1 MVLWNITKLRSWWS
15 FDSSIYV
22 MHDYYS
28 CKFTSFTSLSCC
40 RFTNYHQ
47 IAFMPHILVVMIS
60 LVLPLTLR
68 LGIYG
73 LSFYLRG
80 VCFLLTVK
88 YAFTTSSIKMLN
100 GIFWQYMQNI
110 FNIVV
115 NSMHYFDKILHNFSV
130 QQDCCDL

>member
-40 RFTNYHQ
+40 RFINYHQ

>member
-60 LVLPLTLR
+60 LVLPLILR

-73 LSFYLRG
+73 SSFYLRD
-80 VCFLLTVK
+80 VYFLLAVK
-88 YAFTTSSIKMLN
+88 YAFTMSSIQMLN
-100 GIFWQYMQNI
+100 GIFWQAMQNI

-115 NSMHYFDKILHNFSV
+115 NSMHYFDKILHNFYV

>member
-1 MVLWNITKLRSWWS
+1 MVLCNISKLRSRWL
-15 FDSSIYV
+15 FDSSVYV

-28 CKFTSFTSLSCC
+28 FKFTSFTSLSCC

-115 NSMHYFDKILHNFSV
+115 NSMHYFDKILHNFYV